1 MPHRVLD
8 ESVTAEVVAIFG
20 PTASGKSAVA
30 EFVADRLGTE
40 LVSADA
46 LQVYRGLPILT
57 NQPAR
62 PTRLVGCISLQESM
76 SVGAYAALAH
86 AAIDGLV
93 EAHGAAVVSGGTGLY
108 LRAALAELDIPP
120 AAAADARARWER
132 RYDADPTAAHELL
145 RKLDPLAAAS
155 VHPNDR
161 RRVVR
166 ALELAEARGLRSCPS
181 ETASGRPSWRRPTA
195 VFGLEVPP
203 DELQQRIRRR
213 AEAMFAAGV
222 VAEVQAAIG
231 SGVSAT
237 AEQALGLREIAT
249 LPTHE
254 ACERMV
260 VRTRQYAA
268 YQRKWMRRIPG
279 IVLVDG
285 TRPPEEV
292 ADAILEVVESQPR

>member
-1 MPHRVLD
+1 M
-8 ESVTAEVVAIFG
+8 
-20 PTASGKSAVA
+20 
-30 EFVADRLGTE
+30 
-40 LVSADA
+40 
-46 LQVYRGLPILT
+46 
-57 NQPAR
+57 
-62 PTRLVGCISLQESM
+62 
-76 SVGAYAALAH
+76 GAYAALAH

-132 RYDADPTAAHELL
+132 RYDAGPTAAHELL

-166 ALELAEARGLRSCPS
+166 ALELAEAGATLVPERDRLWSS
-181 ETASGRPSWRRPTA
+181 EWRRPTV

-249 LPTHE
+249 LPIHE

-268 YQRKWMRRIPG
+268 HQRKWMRRIPG